1 MNSMRL
7 NKRKIEIYNSKGEV
21 LKEPYLSMA
30 ETPIL
35 NGIHTKY
42 NPYCQDLKERFNFK
56 RTNEG
61 KNFWKEVYK
70 GNSPKITNKI
80 KCDYNHI
87 FNDRNQKIKDYLDKC
102 FKIDNN
108 TNDTN
113 DNQFNFG
120 FGENDI
126 PKYDTTESNNIR
138 FSGNVLELKSI
149 MLSIYEYIGN
159 KNIHEIETFDLS
171 LISPHLNIRYIYYEH
186 GDFYEHG
193 DLKGL
198 SHYLTESF
206 NIHHFMS
213 LNLVLDIQYY
223 KLGDDIMTTFSLQR
237 GSQSKRNRNIIP
249 FDRTPFTLFSKI
261 EYKGNSYIG
270 NIDSGFYNFKNL
282 NKLNLKELSNTDS
295 NLPNDTMNYTISHL
309 DDFKISL
316 SDRFK
321 PYMMS
326 RKLLHDIILIKDEN
340 SDVMN
345 YLIIDLEYKYLFKI
359 CSRYYVGSHRI
370 DSYGERIENTIN
382 IKSQRNKKMILSY
395 DDKIRYLK
403 NPKLIDEINDYLL
416 PS

>member
-35 NGIHTKY
+35 NGIHTQY

-61 KNFWKEVYK
+61 KNFWKEVYS
-70 GNSPKITNKI
+70 GNSPKITKKI

-108 TNDTN
+108 VNN
-113 DNQFNFG
+113 NQFNYG
-120 FGENDI
+120 FENDI
-126 PKYDTTESNNIR
+126 PKYTTTKSNNIR

-149 MLSIYEYIGN
+149 ILSIYQYTGN
-159 KNIHEIETFDLS
+159 RNIHEIETFDLS
-171 LISPHLNIRYIYYEH
+171 LISSSLNIRYNYYEH
-186 GDFYEHG
+186 GDI
-193 DLKGL
+193 KGL
-198 SHYLTESF
+198 SHYLIESF
-206 NIHHFMS
+206 NIHHSMS

-223 KLGDDIMTTFSLQR
+223 KLGDEIMTTFSFQR
-237 GSQSKRNRNIIP
+237 GRESKKNSNIIP

-282 NKLNLKELSNTDS
+282 NKLNLKELSNTDR
-295 NLPNDTMNYTISHL
+295 NFPNDAVNYTISHL
-309 DDFKISL
+309 DDFKVSL

-321 PYMMS
+321 PYMVN
-326 RKLLHDIILIKDEN
+326 RNILIKDEN
-340 SDVMN
+340 SDGMD
-345 YLIIDLEYKYLFKI
+345 YLIIDLKYKYLFKI
-359 CSRYYVGSHRI
+359 CSRYYLGSHRL
-370 DSYGERIENTIN
+370 DSYNTTHSIQRIENTIN
-382 IKSQRNKKMILSY
+382 IKSQRGKMNLSY
-395 DDKIRYLK
+395 EDKIKYLK